1 MCAIM
6 KKSKTSLKKQRK
18 GHESDKP
25 DRPFE
30 DSVLR
35 RARKIVDNYSI
46 VSKKDDQL
54 GYIGNA
60 IELPMVFADGKTV
73 TQCYEATKEALI
85 VAVAT
90 MIECGRKPPMAGAS
104 KKRSIQVNIR
114 LTPEEKML
122 MTNASTERGFRGISD
137 FIRNCALERIHT
149 I

>member
-1 MCAIM
+1 MSGTT
-6 KKSKTSLKKQRK
+6 KKSSSSLRKPKKGRK
-18 GHESDKP
+18 SNKP

-35 RARKIVDNYSI
+35 RARKIVENYSI
-46 VSKKDDQL
+46 VSKKDAQL
-54 GYIGNA
+54 DYIGSA
-60 IELPMVFADGKTV
+60 IELPMVFANGKTV
-73 TQCYEATKEALI
+73 TQCYEATKEALV

-137 FIRNCALERIHT
+137 FIRNCALERAHT